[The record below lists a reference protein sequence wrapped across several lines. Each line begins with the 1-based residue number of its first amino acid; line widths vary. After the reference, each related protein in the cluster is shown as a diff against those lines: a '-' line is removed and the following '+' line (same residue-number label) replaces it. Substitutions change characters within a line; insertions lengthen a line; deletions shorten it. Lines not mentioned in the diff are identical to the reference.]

1 MTKRERPALI
11 YNALSVMLLAVLA
24 AVLLA
29 LRLAGTDRLR
39 LGLVAAA
46 TLLGGYRIWVNA
58 LAGGFAFKSADKNV
72 EAIGH
77 RPVLPP
83 PGESGFKFAV
93 AGFVPHCGE
102 GMASF
107 FDRPHVLQR
116 GVSHAKQIWF
126 FRNSG
131 RKTATHFSWNCLK

>member
-1 MTKRERPALI
+1 VLI
-11 YNALSVMLLAVLA
+11 ILSVVLLAVLA

-29 LRLAGTDRLR
+29 MRLAVADRL
-39 LGLVAAA
+39 LVGLVAAGA
-46 TLLGGYRIWVNA
+46 GLGGDRMWGHA

-77 RPVLPP
+77 RSVLPP
-83 PGESGFKFAV
+83 PGESGVKFADV
-93 AGFVPHCGE
+93 GFVPHCGK
-102 GMASF
+102 GMAISF
-107 FDRPHVLQR
+107 GRSHVLQQ

-131 RKTATHFSWNCLK
+131 RKATAKPPSLTATHFSWNC